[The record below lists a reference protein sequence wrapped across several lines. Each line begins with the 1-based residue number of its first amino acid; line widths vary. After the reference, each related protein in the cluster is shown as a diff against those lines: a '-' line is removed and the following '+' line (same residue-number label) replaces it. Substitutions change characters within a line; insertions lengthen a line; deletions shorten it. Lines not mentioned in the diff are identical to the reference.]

1 MGRQLDPGFD
11 MAGVARPFL
20 ERAMLQRYAPGVL
33 LRRGRRMLAGVVDLV
48 HDLPHDLRRL
58 LRAAR
63 RGKLRVHVDVD
74 SLKGFSAQ
82 IDRAVSR
89 LTMGVV
95 TAALIVGS
103 SIVLN
108 SAGGVSSTGL
118 RVLGTVGFVGA
129 ALGGLCIL
137 WSIWR
142 GGR

>member
-1 MGRQLDPGFD
+1 MPQ
-11 MAGVARPFL
+11 
-20 ERAMLQRYAPGVL
+20 
-33 LRRGRRMLAGVVDLV
+33 DL
-48 HDLPHDLRRL
+48 HRL

-74 SLKGFSAQ
+74 SLKGFGDQ

-89 LTMGVV
+89 LTFGVV

-118 RVLGTVGFVGA
+118 RVLGVVGFVGA
-129 ALGGLCIL
+129 ALGGLYIL
-137 WSIWR
+137 FSTWR